1 MKHAVVYIFLAFG
14 FLTPPPRLPENLDS
28 RGRSLFSAAN
38 ADVLNYVCLPG
49 IGVGDSCW
57 EKRGGVRGGLGKGR
71 AERWRRRSRG
81 GRRGRKSVPPLVIA
95 ASGEQAANCSLSI
108 W

>member
-1 MKHAVVYIFLAFG
+1 M
-14 FLTPPPRLPENLDS
+14 
-28 RGRSLFSAAN
+28 
-38 ADVLNYVCLPG
+38 LNYVCLPG

-57 EKRGGVRGGLGKGR
+57 EKRGGVRGGLAKGGQR
-71 AERWRRRSRG
+71 DGEEGAGEEEEAGSQC
-81 GRRGRKSVPPLVIA
+81 PPLVIA